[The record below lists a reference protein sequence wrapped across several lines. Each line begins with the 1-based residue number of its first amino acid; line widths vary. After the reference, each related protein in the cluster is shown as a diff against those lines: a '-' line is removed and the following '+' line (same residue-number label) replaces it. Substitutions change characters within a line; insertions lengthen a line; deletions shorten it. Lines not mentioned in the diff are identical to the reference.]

1 MTPERF
7 TLRERKFAKRKIA
20 LARAFV
26 ERLQST
32 RFDDIHISEVCSG
45 VDVSPATFFNYFPRK
60 IDPIYYHNQLHTIRV
75 IWKASRMAQGKQALD
90 FIDAAFDELIAEY
103 ENPNVVYEIISTLVG
118 QKQSPQPMPISAAE
132 KYYAFPGCEGIE
144 QIQTTSVLLEDLF
157 DDCLKKAIANGELP
171 KTANIKDVAMMLRT
185 ILVGVPLAVKFENFK
200 NIGSMYKKQL
210 ALIWRALGRKRR

>member
-20 LARAFV
+20 LAQAFID
-26 ERLQST
+26 RLAST
-32 RFDDIHISEVCSG
+32 RFEDIHINEVCAS

-60 IDPIYYHNQLHTIRV
+60 IDPIYYHNQLHTTRV
-75 IWKASRMAQGKQALD
+75 IWKASRMTQGKQALD
-90 FIDAAFDELIAEY
+90 FIDAAFNELIVEY

-118 QKQSPQPMPISAAE
+118 QKQYPQPLVISAAE

-144 QIQTTSVLLEDLF
+144 HIETPSVLMENFF

-171 KTANIKDVAMMLRT
+171 KTTDIKDAAMLLRT
-185 ILVGVPLAVKFENFK
+185 ILVGVPLAMKFENFK
-200 NIGSMYKKQL
+200 NIGFQYKKQL
-210 ALIWRALGRKRR
+210 TLIWRALGRKSR